1 MSRTSVRSLRTAA
14 LVVTAPCALAAQ
26 PVDEAII
33 HAPPRREL
41 SRVTLDAD
49 DLRRTAGSFGDP
61 LRAVQNLPGLARPP
75 LLSGSLIVRGATP
88 ADTAVLVD
96 GTFLPAA
103 YHFGGLG
110 STLSPEII
118 DHLDFYPGNFSAR
131 YGRATGGVVDVSLR
145 DPSAETARAVLH
157 LSVVDAGAYV
167 EGPVSPRVS
176 ASVAARYGWVGL
188 LISPVVSA
196 VTPYNLSIGY
206 WDYQGVVT
214 WRPTARDRVRVSVYG
229 CGDGGALRSGAS
241 SFAVGLGF
249 HLAQVRWTHTFS
261 PDTNLTVAV
270 SAGWNGLTVAS
281 RADARST
288 LPISEP
294 GLRTTGAL
302 DAWPVHVRAE
312 LSRRVSSRLSWRLG
326 FDGLFGARTLAAS
339 VQGDTWPQPVVR
351 DDVITQVQPAV
362 YAELDLAITPRIHL
376 RPGARLDASTYTSTV
391 LVSPR
396 VTLDGRLWP
405 GGLLKLGVGVF
416 TQPALDERVAIAPE
430 QLLYLA
436 EITVGRTYNA
446 LPEAPRP
453 ERALHVGVGVEQQV
467 TEALSV
473 RVEGFYK
480 SIQDALVGFPS
491 LDRVLGNTGGNFPE
505 TVRYDG
511 RGRAYGAELLV
522 RYRDPRRFRA
532 WVAYTLMR
540 AERLDPA
547 FDSRWYPYEF
557 DQTHIL
563 TALASVTLG
572 RGWEIGARFRYVT
585 GRPYALPDPVL
596 DDTTGATTY
605 SFNETVHRSPDV
617 HQLDVRVEKTWSR
630 PWGSVSVHLEVVNV
644 YNRLNV
650 DAVQFDRDR
659 TVMVPGG
666 PFLPIVPNVGV
677 RGVF

>member
-1 MSRTSVRSLRTAA
+1 MSRSRVCSLRAAA
-14 LVVTAPCALAAQ
+14 LVATAPCAVAAQ
-26 PVDEAII
+26 PVDEAVI

-49 DLRRTAGSFGDP
+49 DLRRAAGSFGDP

-118 DHLDFYPGNFSAR
+118 DHLDFFPGNFSAR

-157 LSVVDAGAYV
+157 LSVLDAGAYV

-196 VTPYNLSIGY
+196 VTPFNLSVGY

-214 WRPTARDRVRVSVYG
+214 WRPTARDRVRISVYG
-229 CGDGGALRSGAS
+229 CGDGGALRSGTAS
-241 SFAVGLGF
+241 FGVGLGF

-261 PDTNLTVAV
+261 ADTNLTVAV

-281 RADARST
+281 RADAQST
-288 LPISEP
+288 LPFATP
-294 GLRTTGAL
+294 GLRVAGAL

-312 LSRRVSSRLSWRLG
+312 LSRRVSPGLSWRIG
-326 FDGLFGARTLAAS
+326 FDGLFGARILAAS
-339 VQGDTWPQPVVR
+339 VQGDAWPQPVVR
-351 DDVITQVQPAV
+351 DDALAQVQPAA

-376 RPGARLDASTYTSTV
+376 RPGARLDASTYTNTV

-405 GGLLKLGVGVF
+405 GGLLKLGIGVF
-416 TQPALDERVAIAPE
+416 TQPALDERVAIGPE

-436 EITVGRTYNA
+436 ELTVGRTYTG
-446 LPEAPRP
+446 LVETPRP

-480 SIQDALVGFPS
+480 SIQDALVGYPS
-491 LDRVLGNTGGNFPE
+491 LDRALGNTGPNQPQP
-505 TVRYDG
+505 VRYDG
-511 RGRAYGAELLV
+511 LGRAYGAELLA
-522 RYRDPRRFRA
+522 RYRDARFRG

-540 AERLDPA
+540 AERLDPHS
-547 FDSRWYPYEF
+547 DDGWRLYEF
-557 DQTHIL
+557 DQTHIV

-572 RGWEIGARFRYVT
+572 RGWELGARFRFVT
-585 GRPYALPDPVL
+585 GRPYYRTVEVL
-596 DDTTGATTY
+596 DDTTGGTLYPDSRA
-605 SFNETVHRSPDV
+605 VQRSPDV
-617 HQLDVRVEKTWSR
+617 HQLDVRVEKTWTR

-644 YNRLNV
+644 YNRINA
-650 DAVQFDRDR
+650 DAVQVDRDH
-659 TVMVPGG
+659 TVTVPAG
-666 PFLPIVPNVGV
+666 PFLPILPNVGV